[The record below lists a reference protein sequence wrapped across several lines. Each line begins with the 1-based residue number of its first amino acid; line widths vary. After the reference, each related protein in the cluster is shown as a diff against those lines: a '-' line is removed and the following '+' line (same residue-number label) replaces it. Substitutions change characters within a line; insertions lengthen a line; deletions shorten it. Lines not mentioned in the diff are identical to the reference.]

1 MHRPPEGQ
9 GRNCGPGIRG
19 GSGGGGGGGGGGLCP
34 PVNKLGPPLAP
45 LNLESYYSKQF
56 WVKCAVCPVNYMY
69 IKRKTSPAAKF
80 KSAFAGWHRARDTHV
95 FKALRIITN
104 HIQFCLAYECMDQSE
119 AFRWVIAETRCFLA
133 ACAGWLNS
141 LILSSET
148 MNVRY

>member
-1 MHRPPEGQ
+1 MIPKLTIIK
-9 GRNCGPGIRG
+9 NDMYIYIYRG
-19 GSGGGGGGGGGGLCP
+19 GSRGGAGGASAPLSTS
-34 PVNKLGPPLAP
+34 LAPPLAP

-80 KSAFAGWHRARDTHV
+80 KSASLAGTEPNTHV

-104 HIQFCLAYECMDQSE
+104 HIRFCLAYECMDQSE
-119 AFRWVIAETRCFLA
+119 AFRWVIAETHCFLT